1 MSHAFSCCRH
11 ALLFSLLTLR
21 LWQTLGMYIWKGE
34 FLMVCISF
42 GLCKSFILESC
53 RNMMDIAASL
63 YMATLTVTTGLS
75 APYNNLAMIYKQQVL
90 VMPNAPDFGEYVFHT
105 LFCLYWCYTFV
116 NRLYHLTTQWQF
128 SSSLLK
134 KGNCN
139 HAITC
144 FNEVLRIDP
153 MAADCLVNRGNTFKE
168 AGRIT
173 EAIQDYFHA
182 VTIRPTMAEA
192 HANLAAA
199 YKDT

>member
-1 MSHAFSCCRH
+1 MPFLVADMPCSSAFSPSGFDKPWECIYGKVSFWWC
-11 ALLFSLLTLR
+11 AFLLDCAR
-21 LWQTLGMYIWKGE
+21 
-34 FLMVCISF
+34 VSF
-42 GLCKSFILESC
+42 WSTC

-105 LFCLYWCYTFV
+105 PFCLYWCYTFV